1 MINRFLMIIHIEDAL
16 SDSEGG
22 SSYEKEID
30 LKKQF

>member
-1 MINRFLMIIHIEDAL
+1 MIGRFFMTIHIEDAL

-22 SSYEKEID
+22 SSYTKEID

>member
-1 MINRFLMIIHIEDAL
+1 MTIHIEDAL

-30 LKKQF
+30 LKK